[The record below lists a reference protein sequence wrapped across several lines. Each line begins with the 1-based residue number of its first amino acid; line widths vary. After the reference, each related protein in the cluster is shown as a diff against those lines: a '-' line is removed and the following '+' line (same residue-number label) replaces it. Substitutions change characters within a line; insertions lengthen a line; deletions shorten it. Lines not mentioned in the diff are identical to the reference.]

1 MPYQHFDDEALDAT
15 YKDRARR
22 LQWLGELQMRDEEA
36 EREREQKKKEE
47 EEVQAE
53 MECLEARL
61 GGLST
66 PGQSGDLG
74 ERDA

>member
-36 EREREQKKKEE
+36 ERERERKKKEE

-66 PGQSGDLG
+66 LEQSGDLG